1 MDVAEAP
8 IAWSSSRNSAPVRV
22 GKVGVECAITSVWTR
37 RPSRGGSWNRTAKPW
52 GRDGGAVSGMA
63 GRPVEVEKRARRGV
77 DGRVK
82 WGAELSLAA
91 SLVGVKVPVSRW
103 PFA

>member
-1 MDVAEAP
+1 VAESP
-8 IAWSSSRNSAPVRV
+8 IALSSSRNSAPVRV

-37 RPSRGGSWNRTAKPW
+37 RPSLLFGSWKRRPKPW
-52 GRDGGAVSGMA
+52 GRDGGAVSGIA

-77 DGRVK
+77 DGRLK

-91 SLVGVKVPVSRW
+91 SLVGVKVPVRRL